1 MRVDLTMPQMGESI
15 AEGTISRWR
24 KRVGERVERD
34 EPIVEI
40 STDKVDAEIPAPAAG
55 TVVEIRGQEG
65 ETVPVNQVI
74 AVIETEGAAAA
85 PGAAA
90 TTAEAPAPSPSAP
103 PAAAAAAAATRSTE
117 RTEDEASP
125 EAKQFYTPVVR
136 KIAAEHGIDPASV
149 SGTGVGGR
157 VTKNDILA
165 FVAGSGASA
174 AAPVAP
180 AAPAAQAGAPAAA
193 GGARGTRERM
203 SVMRK
208 RIAERMVE
216 SRRTSA
222 HVHTVFEVDM
232 ARVTRLREQQKQAF
246 LERHGVKLTVTAY
259 LVRAVCGALQRFPIL
274 NASVDGEEIVYHKD
288 INIGVAVALDWGL
301 IVPVVRGADQL
312 SLAGI
317 ANRLDDLST
326 RARAK
331 KLTPDDVQG
340 GTFTVTNPGQY
351 GGLYGLPIIQQPQ
364 VAILG
369 VGGIEKRPVV
379 IDDAIAI
386 RPMMYLALSYDHR
399 LIDGAVA
406 GQFLAALKQDLE
418 RFDEDAV

>member
-24 KRVGERVERD
+24 KKVGERVERD

-40 STDKVDAEIPAPAAG
+40 STDKVDAEIPAPAG
-55 TVVEIRGQEG
+55 GVVIEIRGQEG

-74 AVIETEGAAAA
+74 AVIDTESAGKAAAAA
-85 PGAAA
+85 PAAK
-90 TTAEAPAPSPSAP
+90 AEAQPAPKATPEPAP
-103 PAAAAAAAATRSTE
+103 AE
-117 RTEDEASP
+117 EE
-125 EAKQFYTPVVR
+125 KKFYTPVVR
-136 KIAAEHGIDPASV
+136 KLAAEHGIDPASV
-149 SGTGVGGR
+149 TGTGVGGR
-157 VTKNDILA
+157 VTKNDLLA
-165 FVAGSGASA
+165 YVAAGASVQ
-174 AAPVAP
+174 APSPSPSSSPAP
-180 AAPAAQAGAPAAA
+180 ALGT
-193 GGARGTRERM
+193 RGTRERM

-232 ARVTRLREQQKQAF
+232 TRITRLRDAQKQAF
-246 LERHGVKLTVTAY
+246 LERHAIKLTVTAY
-259 LVRAVCGALQRFPIL
+259 LVRALCSALQRFPIL
-274 NASVDGEEIVYHKD
+274 NASVEGDEIVYHKD
-288 INIGVAVALDWGL
+288 MSIGVAVALDWGL

-317 ANRLDDLST
+317 ALRVDDLAS

-331 KLTPDDVQG
+331 KLAPEDVQG
-340 GTFTVTNPGQY
+340 GTFTLTNPGQY

-379 IDDAIAI
+379 IGDAIAI
-386 RPMMYLALSYDHR
+386 RPMMYMALSFDHR
-399 LIDGAVA
+399 VIDGAVA
-406 GQFLAALKQDLE
+406 DSFLARVKTNLQE
-418 RFDEDAV
+418 FDETAV